1 MDPVIT
7 TLAATAASTL
17 VQAMTTDAWALARDR
32 VAAVFG
38 GGTTVQE
45 LERARG
51 EVVEHQGLGPVV
63 EQEWRGRLT
72 RYLATHPEAVA
83 QLRAVL
89 EEVAPDTNK
98 GGNSYGG
105 DHIDFSHGQ
114 FQGPVT
120 GKSVHHGPDGGGT
133 DGPGGSVR

>member
-1 MDPVIT
+1 MDPVTT

-17 VQAMTTDAWALARDR
+17 VQAMTTDAWTFTLNK

-45 LERARG
+45 LEQARG
-51 EVVEHQGLGPVV
+51 QVVDHQELGPMV

-72 RYLATHPEAVA
+72 RYLVTHPEAVE

-89 EEVAPDTNK
+89 DEIAPDTGQN
-98 GGNSYGG
+98 GNTYGG
-105 DHIDFSHGQ
+105 DHIDFSHGT
-114 FQGPVT
+114 FKGPVT
-120 GKSVHHGPDGGGT
+120 GKSVHHSPDGG
-133 DGPGGSVR
+133 PGGPAR